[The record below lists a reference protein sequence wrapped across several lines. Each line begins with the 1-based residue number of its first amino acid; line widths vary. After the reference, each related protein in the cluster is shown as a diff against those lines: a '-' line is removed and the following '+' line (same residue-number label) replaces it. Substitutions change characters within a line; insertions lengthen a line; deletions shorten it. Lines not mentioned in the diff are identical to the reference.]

1 MFFSNKSLLFSCGIN
16 SCLIADIF
24 QIGPREPRSQIT
36 NNFENFLNFLRI
48 DFDPTNMNLK
58 YLLSGLSIGK
68 TNVNISVESA
78 GSGKGRIER
87 LLKIGR
93 CKNDHFAV
101 LGETVHGNEELIE
114 GVFSLDISEL

>member
-1 MFFSNKSLLFSCGIN
+1 
-16 SCLIADIF
+16 
-24 QIGPREPRSQIT
+24 
-36 NNFENFLNFLRI
+36 
-48 DFDPTNMNLK
+48 MNLK

-68 TNVNISVESA
+68 TNVNISVKSA